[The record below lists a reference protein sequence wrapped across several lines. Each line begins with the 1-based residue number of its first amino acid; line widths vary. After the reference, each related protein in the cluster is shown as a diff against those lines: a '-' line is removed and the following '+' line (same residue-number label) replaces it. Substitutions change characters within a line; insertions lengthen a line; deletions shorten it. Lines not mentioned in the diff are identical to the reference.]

1 MSNYDQELI
10 TDLISGRLPPQ
21 ERQAALARLAQD
33 PELRSEYE
41 AQLAVS
47 SLLADAPAS
56 VMTADER
63 SALRASLVQQLHL
76 DDAPAAVSAA
86 PARWQRWWAPV
97 AGLAAAAARIV
108 GAGDTRPG
116 VASDDSMDV
125 ASADVT
131 TTIAASQS
139 DGGGGE
145 SEEPDVLAFSDESE
159 ETTETAETPT
169 TAAAAL
175 ETTTT
180 SASAAEDLVSAAGD
194 ASPRSLPY
202 VPNLDLEDLAQEYAA
217 GPQELDDALA
227 KSASEE
233 GRLDTA
239 AAYECFEASDSA
251 PTEGATVEVVAS
263 GTLDGTEVA
272 VLVVT
277 PSGAEPYLVALDMNS
292 CSVVSSVRP

>member
-97 AGLAAAAARIV
+97 AGLAAAAAVIV
-108 GAGDTRPG
+108 GAVVILPG
-116 VASDDSMDV
+116 VDSDDSMDV

-139 DGGGGE
+139 DGSGE
-145 SEEPDVLAFSDESE
+145 SAEPDVLAFSDESE

-202 VPNLDLEDLAQEYAA
+202 VPNLDLEDLAMEYAA

-292 CSVVSSVRP
+292 CLVVSSVRP

>member
-1 MSNYDQELI
+1 MSNHDQELI
-10 TDLISGRLPPQ
+10 TDLISGRLPSQ
-21 ERQAALARLAQD
+21 EHEAALARLAQD

-47 SLLADAPAS
+47 SLLAEAPEPI
-56 VMTADER
+56 MTADER
-63 SALRASLVQQLHL
+63 SALRAALVQQLHL
-76 DDAPAAVSAA
+76 GGAPAPVAAA
-86 PARWQRWWAPV
+86 PPRWQRWWAPV
-97 AGLAAAAARIV
+97 AGLAAAAAVVV
-108 GAGDTRPG
+108 GAVVILPG
-116 VASDDSMDV
+116 VDSEDSMDV

-131 TTIAASQS
+131 TTIAASRS
-139 DGGGGE
+139 DDGD
-145 SEEPDVLAFSDESE
+145 SDDSDVLAFSDEAE
-159 ETTETAETPT
+159 ETTEAEETPT

-175 ETTTT
+175 EPTT
-180 SASAAEDLVSAAGD
+180 SLAPAAEDLVSAAGD
-194 ASPRSLPY
+194 ASPRSLPH
-202 VPNLDLEDLAQEYAA
+202 VPNLDLEDLALEYAA

-272 VLVVT
+272 VLAVT

-292 CSVVSSVRP
+292 CAVVSSVRP